1 MPDRNRKIL
10 ELRHI
15 TAGYRDNIVLE
26 NVDFTVHQTDFIG
39 VIGANGRGKTT
50 LLKVILGLIRPIEG
64 EVSFYFDEENGH
76 NGSGAK
82 AKQLMGYLPQV
93 AVFDRKFPVT
103 VFDVVLSGLAVKTGL
118 FKQFS
123 RGDKQR
129 ALEVMERMGVIHM
142 RKQVIG
148 ELSGGQMQRV
158 FLARAL
164 VNSPRLLLLDEP
176 NTFVDKSFEKGFFD
190 VLVELNK
197 EIAII
202 LVSHDLGMVSS
213 FVKTLA
219 CVNRSVFHHDSN
231 EITQEFLDNYNCPF
245 DLVSHGDMPHRV
257 LKTHTHKPGESCHCR
272 LVKEQAKHTLEPK

>member
-1 MPDRNRKIL
+1 MTDNKIL
-10 ELRHI
+10 ELQHV

-26 NVDFTVHQTDFIG
+26 DVDFTVCRTDFIG

-50 LLKVILGLIRPIEG
+50 LLKVILGLLRPFKG
-64 EVSFYFDEENGH
+64 KVNFYFNGDDSEARH
-76 NGSGAK
+76 NI
-82 AKQLMGYLPQV
+82 GYLPQV
-93 AVFDRKFPVT
+93 SVFDRKFPVT

-123 RGDKQR
+123 RADRKR
-129 ALEVMERMGVIHM
+129 ALDIMEQMGVAHM
-142 RKQVIG
+142 RRQVIG

-190 VLVELNK
+190 VLQDLNK

-213 FVKTLA
+213 YVKTIA
-219 CVNRSVFHHDSN
+219 CVNRQVHHHDSN

-245 DLVSHGDMPHRV
+245 DLITHGDMPHRV
-257 LKTHTHKPGESCHCR
+257 LKTHEHKHGDHCHCR
-272 LVKEQAKHTLEPK
+272 LVKEQAKHKLEPKFVPKESV